1 MLTVALCAGLSGC
14 STVERFASSRSAKP
28 RPVVADESLRSVH
41 EEAVTSR
48 PKSEPLRSESVADA
62 GTSSD
67 TASPHP
73 DSIQPV
79 SAEIPT
85 TASDEQSTADS
96 AKSTGQP
103 TLPPEPDT
111 LPAAS
116 QLSQR
121 PVGIPSKVALDD
133 VIESIYRSYPMLRSA
148 MYSRN
153 IAAGEQLSAS
163 GQFDLKLKASSENG
177 PVGFYQTYRH
187 AVGMSQPT
195 WGGGEIFAGYR
206 VGRGTFQ
213 PWYLERQTN
222 DGGEFKAGASIPL
235 LRNVEIDERRAAVW
249 RANYGRQLVEP
260 DIQAQLIGFVQE
272 GSYAYWEWVAASRR
286 YEIARNMLRLAEERM
301 QRIRR
306 QVEEGFLDPPEL
318 IDNQRLVA
326 DRRAKLADADR
337 KRRQTANKL
346 SLYYRDAA
354 GQPLSIPIDLAPK
367 FPDPVRIAPEQL
379 QSNLTSALQSRPELL
394 YLDLTRRQLEVDY
407 AAAENDLLPNLDA
420 VVTGSQDMGL
430 PTSKKGDKSPFELE
444 AGIFADVPLQRRKA
458 RGKLDALEGK
468 FVQLNAKRQLTS
480 DKIVIEVNNAFVGL
494 EAAYERV
501 LETRKAVELA
511 TDLARR
517 EVRNEELGL
526 SDMLK
531 VALREQYAVESAEKE
546 VDALL
551 LYFQAQADYRAA
563 LALDRVSE

>member
-1 MLTVALCAGLSGC
+1 M
-14 STVERFASSRSAKP
+14 
-28 RPVVADESLRSVH
+28 
-41 EEAVTSR
+41 
-48 PKSEPLRSESVADA
+48 RSESVADA

-272 GSYAYWEWVAASRR
+272 GSYAYW
-286 YEIARNMLRLAEERM
+286 
-301 QRIRR
+301 
-306 QVEEGFLDPPEL
+306 
-318 IDNQRLVA
+318 
-326 DRRAKLADADR
+326 
-337 KRRQTANKL
+337 
-346 SLYYRDAA
+346 
-354 GQPLSIPIDLAPK
+354 
-367 FPDPVRIAPEQL
+367 
-379 QSNLTSALQSRPELL
+379 
-394 YLDLTRRQLEVDY
+394 
-407 AAAENDLLPNLDA
+407 
-420 VVTGSQDMGL
+420 
-430 PTSKKGDKSPFELE
+430 
-444 AGIFADVPLQRRKA
+444 
-458 RGKLDALEGK
+458 
-468 FVQLNAKRQLTS
+468 
-480 DKIVIEVNNAFVGL
+480 
-494 EAAYERV
+494 
-501 LETRKAVELA
+501 
-511 TDLARR
+511 
-517 EVRNEELGL
+517 
-526 SDMLK
+526 
-531 VALREQYAVESAEKE
+531 
-546 VDALL
+546 
-551 LYFQAQADYRAA
+551 
-563 LALDRVSE
+563 